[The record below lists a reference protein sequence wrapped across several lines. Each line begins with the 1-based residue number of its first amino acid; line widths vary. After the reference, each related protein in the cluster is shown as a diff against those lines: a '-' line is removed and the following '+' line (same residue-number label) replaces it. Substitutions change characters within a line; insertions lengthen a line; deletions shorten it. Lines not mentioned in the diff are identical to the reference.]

1 MTNTDKIEVLAQ
13 AYIDRYRG
21 HIVRVDTLSAVDP
34 KLPDYRL
41 SFPVDRARVR
51 ITGGNFAWNKGAC
64 HVTLDVEILESQL
77 ASYRDAEIP
86 GNVWK
91 KQGMTLHRQ
100 YAYTIET
107 EEEPLDSNSF
117 LAYRTVCT
125 TMILHPPAGKSG
137 KHIFIEIDAPELDAA
152 LLRDREEDGPSQ
164 SESLSA

>member
-1 MTNTDKIEVLAQ
+1 MTNRVSKRLVTFRKPFRLDSIERQWPA
-13 AYIDRYRG
+13 
-21 HIVRVDTLSAVDP
+21 
-34 KLPDYRL
+34 
-41 SFPVDRARVR
+41 
-51 ITGGNFAWNKGAC
+51 GN
-64 HVTLDVEILESQL
+64 
-77 ASYRDAEIP
+77 
-86 GNVWK
+86 
-91 KQGMTLHRQ
+91 
-100 YAYTIET
+100 YTIET